1 MSKRVTREAK
11 VVKPAHDSVSRTC
24 YRHFPRSLWDESEER
39 VDARD
44 TCDEQGESPHHI
56 IAQGV
61 GRMSQNQQRTEP
73 SLAVH
78 HALPIHPINCY
89 LLQLQSLC
97 GRHIVKILTYP
108 TRWVKL
114 YCVWLAFK
122 IRYDYT
128 LTSTKWWVLK
138 LFENYIIHQLLKQ
151 CHGKRIFYQLS
162 YNLDVVTKSTSTK
175 A

>member
-1 MSKRVTREAK
+1 MLS
-11 VVKPAHDSVSRTC
+11 P
-24 YRHFPRSLWDESEER
+24 FIPRSLWDESEER
-39 VDARD
+39 VDACN
-44 TCDEQGESPHHI
+44 TYDEQGESPHHI
-56 IAQGV
+56 IEQGV

-78 HALPIHPINCY
+78 HALPIHPICCY

-108 TRWVKL
+108 TRWVNL
-114 YCVWLAFK
+114 FCDRLAFK

-128 LTSTKWWVLK
+128 LTSTKWRVLK
-138 LFENYIIHQLLKQ
+138 LFENYTNHQFLKQ
-151 CHGKRIFYQLS
+151 CHGISIFYQLS
-162 YNLDVVTKSTSTK
+162 YNLAVVTKSTSTK